1 MTPAKPPRRRFLALS
16 AAIVI
21 FVASLGAT
29 AVRLYTVETDVA
41 RDFGENLVWSMG
53 RNETEIVRFADT
65 VRRFGDGEGTPAELQ
80 NRFDLLWSRLSV
92 PREGQMGA
100 RLRETPGVPAT
111 VEATML
117 ALARLEP
124 RLQALQ
130 PGATAEA
137 RLIASELM
145 DLLPALNRATV
156 ATSHAEIARL
166 TAWSDS
172 RRRALLTA
180 LGLLLGLVASGGILV
195 ALLVAELRSRRTL
208 VAKAETANTTA
219 RESEQRLR
227 DMVEAATD
235 WVWETDAEDRFV
247 FLSGRLRELSGEDP
261 KGLIGARRQDRRLAD
276 DDDDANWAWYR
287 TLIGRQEPFH
297 DFEFPYGDAGGQH
310 RWARIHGRPIY
321 DADGRFVGYRGTG
334 RDITAERSANAAIAE
349 SRELLRA
356 VIDAVPA
363 IINVKD
369 REARYV
375 LMNRFQG
382 EVYGVDPAAAVGKVS
397 ADFTGPVYG
406 GQSREFDREVIET
419 GRALPFTEREFVDG
433 KREPRTWWT
442 AKMPLKSAAGIV
454 RYVVTVALDITELKA
469 SERARTNLARY
480 FSPNLVE
487 LLAAKNEPI
496 GQVRR
501 QEVAVV
507 FADLVEF
514 TRLSAR
520 ETPER
525 TMELLRD
532 LHGRLTDVVL
542 SHGGTLEKFL
552 GDGLMATFGTP
563 MRGDRDAS
571 NALECAVGM
580 IEAMISWNSQ
590 RIAAAEAPLRIGIGA
605 HFGPVILGDVGTDRR
620 LEYAVVG
627 DTVNVANR
635 LETMTRRLGAA
646 AVVSHALIEAARA
659 ENDPP
664 ARLDMFQSAGPQLVE
679 GHDEPLEVFV
689 LHAERLAAADPKTI
703 AFPGAAS
710 RPALARG

>member
-1 MTPAKPPRRRFLALS
+1 MSQARPPRWRFLALG
-16 AAIVI
+16 AAVAI

-29 AVRLYTVETDVA
+29 AIRLYTVETDAA
-41 RDFGENLVWSMG
+41 RDFGENLVWSMAQ
-53 RNETEIVRFADT
+53 NESEVLRFADA
-65 VRRFGDGEGTPAELQ
+65 VRRYGDGEGSSAELR

-92 PREGQMGA
+92 PREGELGA
-100 RLRETPGVPAT
+100 RLRAVPGAPAAI
-111 VEATML
+111 EAALLT
-117 ALARLEP
+117 LARLEP
-124 RLQALQ
+124 RLQALP
-130 PGATAEA
+130 PGAADEA
-137 RLIASELM
+137 RRIAGELM
-145 DLLPALNRATV
+145 ALLPDLHEATV
-156 ATSHAEIARL
+156 KTSHAEIARL

-172 RRRALLTA
+172 RNHALLTA
-180 LGLLLGLVASGGILV
+180 LFLLLGLVASGAVLV
-195 ALLVAELRSRRTL
+195 ALLVAELRARRAL
-208 VAKAETANTTA
+208 AVRAERAENAA

-227 DMVEAATD
+227 DMIEAATD

-261 KGLIGARRQDRRLAD
+261 KSVIGCRRDERRLAD
-276 DDDDANWAWYR
+276 DADDANWTWYR
-287 TLIGRQEPFH
+287 TLIGRREPFH
-297 DFEFPYGDAGGQH
+297 DFEFPYGDAGGQR

-321 DADGRFVGYRGTG
+321 DAAGRFAGYRGTG

-369 REARYV
+369 RDARYV

-382 EVYGVDPAAAVGKVS
+382 EVYGADPAEAAGRVS

-433 KREPRTWWT
+433 KGERRTWWT
-442 AKMPLKSAAGIV
+442 AKMPLKNAAGWV
-454 RYVVTVALDITELKA
+454 RYVVTVALDISDLKA

-487 LLAAKNEPI
+487 LLAAKDEPI

-525 TMELLRD
+525 TMALLRD
-532 LHGRLTDVVL
+532 LHARLTDVVL
-542 SHGGTLEKFL
+542 AHGGTLEKFL

-563 MRGDRDAS
+563 TRGTRDAS
-571 NALECAVGM
+571 NAVECTVGM
-580 IEAMISWNSQ
+580 IEAMIAWNSQ

-635 LETMTRRLGAA
+635 LEAMTRRLGAA
-646 AVVSHALIEAARA
+646 AVVSRALVEAARA
-659 ENDPP
+659 EPEP
-664 ARLDMFQSAGPQLVE
+664 RARLGMLELAGAQTVE
-679 GHDEPLEVFV
+679 GHDV
-689 LHAERLAAADPKTI
+689 
-703 AFPGAAS
+703 
-710 RPALARG
+710 